1 MKNEFSEESLVC
13 SEPRLL
19 YQVMCHAPPPKEKKP
34 STTCSGLSAELN
46 EYFIILETVDERS

>member
-19 YQVMCHAPPPKEKKP
+19 YQVMCHAPPPKEKN
-34 STTCSGLSAELN
+34 TTCSGLSAELN

>member
-1 MKNEFSEESLVC
+1 MLDASVSLVC

-19 YQVMCHAPPPKEKKP
+19 YQVMCHAPPQRKKTP

>member
-1 MKNEFSEESLVC
+1 MLEASVSLVC

-19 YQVMCHAPPPKEKKP
+19 YQVMCHTPPQNKKQKT

-46 EYFIILETVDERS
+46 EYFSILETVDERS

>member
-1 MKNEFSEESLVC
+1 MLEASVSLVC

-19 YQVMCHAPPPKEKKP
+19 YKVMVHAPP

>member
-19 YQVMCHAPPPKEKKP
+19 YQVMCHAPPPKEKKNP
-34 STTCSGLSAELN
+34 VLHVVVCLLN
-46 EYFIILETVDERS
+46 